1 MSLLYHTH
9 ICECIVASIGLQQ
22 QHHHWTETEEER
34 CDKVNRQTPA
44 GSAAGSAVGSAAGS
58 AREQQY
64 GCGDCKP
71 GYIEN
76 IKGGCILSKI
86 IYTCLPVIYYRKKM
100 FIGI

>member
-1 MSLLYHTH
+1 MELLYQTY
-9 ICECIVASIGLQQ
+9 ICVCVVASIVLKQ
-22 QHHHWTETEEER
+22 QHHHWTDTQEER

-44 GSAAGSAVGSAAGS
+44 GSAAAGS
-58 AREQQY
+58 ARELQY

-86 IYTCLPVIYYRKKM
+86 IYTCRPVIYCKTTGGKC
-100 FIGI
+100 